1 MNNLKTTN
9 IADLKVGD
17 IFQTHSGAEFKV
29 LNEFYTV
36 YNSKNKKVHENIC
49 LCLTTNKKFS
59 LLNFKDTI
67 ILK

>member
-29 LNEFYTV
+29 INEF
-36 YNSKNKKVHENIC
+36 KQELIGRKKISEQLVQSLETGIKLLISNFEN
-49 LCLTTNKKFS
+49 
-59 LLNFKDTI
+59 TI

>member
-29 LNEFYTV
+29 INEF
-36 YNSKNKKVHENIC
+36 KQELIGRKKISEQLVQ
-49 LCLTTNKKFS
+49 S
-59 LLNFKDTI
+59 LETGIKLLISNFKDTI